1 MKMHFDNFWQ
11 MYRFSRG
18 QKFHEPEEL
27 KEEPKAEPKAEAKEE
42 PKPKKK
48 RKKKDAE

>member
-18 QKFHEPEEL
+18 QKFYEPEEL
-27 KEEPKAEPKAEAKEE
+27 KEEPKAEAKEE